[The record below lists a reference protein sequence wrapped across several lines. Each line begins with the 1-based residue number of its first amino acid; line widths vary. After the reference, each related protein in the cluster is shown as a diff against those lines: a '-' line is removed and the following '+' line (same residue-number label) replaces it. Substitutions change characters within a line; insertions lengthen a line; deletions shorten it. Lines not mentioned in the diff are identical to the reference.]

1 MEYLG
6 RIISKNGVATDPT
19 KIQSIDPSGEV
30 VGWE

>member
-1 MEYLG
+1 
-6 RIISKNGVATDPT
+6 VATDPT